1 MKAATATTSRPL
13 TRRGRSRRRWSR
25 CSKGC
30 GSEKDRGNTHDRA
43 THDRQQ
49 RPARRN
55 HCGQA
60 GRRPHLRVVPGMVYA
75 MPGCRGAK
83 GARYVCGHT
92 RQRGRREAMTTMT
105 EMRARIAN
113 KRASYEDSAEW
124 RHEEIEALM
133 AENTDLAAELNATRL
148 MCTQNGRERDRAHA
162 DLEAWARAIP
172 DECCAVTAKDR
183 SVAADG
189 AAEWRRRYNDLKRQ
203 NDALVELVKYAAESS
218 TVTTSDNPGCFWCD
232 RESPKHAR
240 CCPP

>member
-1 MKAATATTSRPL
+1 
-13 TRRGRSRRRWSR
+13 
-25 CSKGC
+25 
-30 GSEKDRGNTHDRA
+30 
-43 THDRQQ
+43 
-49 RPARRN
+49 
-55 HCGQA
+55 
-60 GRRPHLRVVPGMVYA
+60 
-75 MPGCRGAK
+75 
-83 GARYVCGHT
+83 
-92 RQRGRREAMTTMT
+92 MTTTT

-162 DLEAWARAIP
+162 DLERLRTELARVRFESATLDAKRESLYKLAYIGDHRFPENTYKHRLTEIVPDLRAAEAERDRAHADLEAWARAIP

-183 SVAADG
+183 SVAADC

-240 CCPP
+240 CCPARIALGEVKP